1 MTLDFPRSIRT
12 LFLTLF
18 AAMLAACQSM
28 PAPTGFTP
36 AQIAAL
42 NTEGFVETGTGWA
55 LTFNERLLFASNESA
70 VHPEQKA
77 RIEGVA
83 RNLVSVGITTA
94 QIEGHSDSTGKPAYN
109 LALSLARAQAV
120 AAPLQ
125 AGGMRFTADQ
135 IVGRG
140 EAVPMSSNDTVEG
153 RQDNRRVVVIVT
165 PQ

>member
-18 AAMLAACQSM
+18 AAMLAACQSV

-77 RIEGVA
+77 RIEAVA

-125 AGGMRFTADQ
+125 AGGMRFTAAQ